1 MVYSYSRLV
10 CLLVF
15 KALLCNRIAK
25 WPCNPRPLRSQ
36 KHLYCGFLLL
46 FSGVLMPTGIVK
58 WFNESKGFGFIA
70 PDEGGPDLFAHF
82 SDIQSSG
89 FRVLFENQTC
99 TFELKQGPKGAQ
111 ASDIK
116 PGPEPEGARRRG
128 PSGPGEGGAG
138 RRDGGGGF
146 GGGRREGGGGFG
158 GAGRGNGGGGY

>member
-1 MVYSYSRLV
+1 
-10 CLLVF
+10 
-15 KALLCNRIAK
+15 
-25 WPCNPRPLRSQ
+25 
-36 KHLYCGFLLL
+36 
-46 FSGVLMPTGIVK
+46 MPTGIVK

-89 FRVLFENQTC
+89 FRVLFENQTV

-128 PSGPGEGGAG
+128 PSAGPRE
-138 RRDGGGGF
+138 DGGGF

-158 GAGRGNGGGGY
+158 GAGRGNGGGGGGFGGAGRGNGGGGY

>member
-1 MVYSYSRLV
+1 M
-10 CLLVF
+10 F
-15 KALLCNRIAK
+15 
-25 WPCNPRPLRSQ
+25 
-36 KHLYCGFLLL
+36 CGFFIV

-89 FRVLFENQTC
+89 FRVLFENQTV

-116 PGPEPEGARRRG
+116 PGPEPEGARRRAPAG
-128 PSGPGEGGAG
+128 GNGGEGFGGRREGAGGFGGAG
-138 RRDGGGGF
+138 RREGGGGF
-146 GGGRREGGGGFG
+146 GGGRREGGGG
-158 GAGRGNGGGGY
+158 Y

>member
-1 MVYSYSRLV
+1 
-10 CLLVF
+10 
-15 KALLCNRIAK
+15 
-25 WPCNPRPLRSQ
+25 LR
-36 KHLYCGFLLL
+36 FLLL

-89 FRVLFENQTC
+89 FRVLFENQTV

-116 PGPEPEGARRRG
+116 PGPEPEGARRRA
-128 PSGPGEGGAG
+128 PAGGN
-138 RRDGGGGF
+138 GGGESF
-146 GGGRREGGGGFG
+146 GGRREGGGGFG
-158 GAGRGNGGGGY
+158 GGRRESGGGFGGGGGRREGGGGY

>member
-1 MVYSYSRLV
+1 
-10 CLLVF
+10 
-15 KALLCNRIAK
+15 
-25 WPCNPRPLRSQ
+25 LRSQ
-36 KHLYCGFLLL
+36 ANICIAVFIVIL
-46 FSGVLMPTGIVK
+46 GVLMPTGIVK

-89 FRVLFENQTC
+89 FRVLFENQTV

-128 PSGPGEGGAG
+128 PSGPGEGGGGFGGG
-138 RRDGGGGF
+138 RRDGGNGGGGFGGGAGAGGRREGGGGF
-146 GGGRREGGGGFG
+146 GGGRREGGGG
-158 GAGRGNGGGGY
+158 Y

>member
-1 MVYSYSRLV
+1 
-10 CLLVF
+10 
-15 KALLCNRIAK
+15 
-25 WPCNPRPLRSQ
+25 LR
-36 KHLYCGFLLL
+36 FLLL

-89 FRVLFENQTC
+89 FRVLFENQTV

-116 PGPEPEGARRRG
+116 PGPEPEGARRRAPAG
-128 PSGPGEGGAG
+128 GNGGGESFGG
-138 RRDGGGGF
+138 RREGGGGF

-158 GAGRGNGGGGY
+158 GGGGRREGGGGY

>member
-1 MVYSYSRLV
+1 
-10 CLLVF
+10 
-15 KALLCNRIAK
+15 
-25 WPCNPRPLRSQ
+25 
-36 KHLYCGFLLL
+36 
-46 FSGVLMPTGIVK
+46 MPTGIVK

-116 PGPEPEGARRRG
+116 PGPEPEGARRRA
-128 PSGPGEGGAG
+128 PRE
-138 RRDGGGGF
+138 DGGGGF
-146 GGGRREGGGGFG
+146 GGGGGAGGRREGGGGFG
-158 GAGRGNGGGGY
+158 GGGGAGGRREGGGGGYGGGRGTGGGGY